1 MNIAIVGATGMV
13 GQKFLA
19 LLKERDFPTG
29 KVRLFASLKNK
40 GKVIAFKSQS
50 LLLESF
56 SDTTDLKNVDIAFF
70 SAGEDIS
77 RKWSPRFAKAG
88 AFVID
93 NSSAF
98 RMEKSIPLIVPEVNG
113 DQINR
118 TGFEKGSALGNASG
132 IIANPNCSTIQLVM
146 ALSPLNK
153 SFGLS
158 AVHVS
163 SYQAVSGAGQSA
175 LRQLKEESQVF
186 LKDSDEG
193 ERKQETATP
202 LPLKKKPTSTVP
214 SVFLPAHSKSV
225 AFNCIPQIGSLNS
238 AGFSTEEWKLMQE
251 TKKILNLHTLKVTAT
266 AVRVPVFNGHSEAV
280 LLTLKEPAGKTE
292 IIEALSTQKGLKVL
306 EGEDL
311 PHQRF
316 VDGQDDVYVGRI
328 RPVLEIADS
337 TRPASAQTRP
347 SKEWMMWITGDNL
360 RKGAAL
366 NGLQIAETLIQQNKS
381 LD

>member
-13 GQKFLA
+13 GQKFLE
-19 LLKERDFPTG
+19 LLRERDFP
-29 KVRLFASLKNK
+29 VERIRLFASSKSK
-40 GKVIAFKSQS
+40 GKVIVFKSQS
-50 LLLESF
+50 FLLESL
-56 SDTTDLKNVDIAFF
+56 SDTTSLKNIDIAFF

-77 RKWSPRFAKAG
+77 REWSPRFAKAG

-118 TGFEKGSALGNASG
+118 MGFEKGSALGNSPG

-146 ALSPLNK
+146 VLSPLSKN
-153 SFGLS
+153 FGLS

-163 SYQAVSGAGQSA
+163 SYQAVSGAGRSA
-175 LRQLKEESQVF
+175 LKQLKEESQVF
-186 LKDSDEG
+186 LKGAVLEDSCADDKSLEHKG
-193 ERKQETATP
+193 
-202 LPLKKKPTSTVP
+202 
-214 SVFLPAHSKSV
+214 SVSLPAHSKSV
-225 AFNCIPQIGSLNS
+225 AFNCIPQIGRLNP

-251 TKKILNLHTLKVTAT
+251 TKKILNLPALKVTAT

-280 LLTLKEPAGKTE
+280 LLTLKEPVGKIE
-292 IIEALSTQKGLKVL
+292 VIEALSAQKGLKIL
-306 EGEDL
+306 EGGGL

-328 RPVLEIADS
+328 RPVPEEIDGITSLVAEE
-337 TRPASAQTRP
+337 TRS
-347 SKEWMMWITGDNL
+347 SKEWMMWVTGDNL

-366 NGLQIAETLIQQNKS
+366 NGLQIAETLIQHKDDHS
-381 LD
+381 LVRGTL